1 MKTCKTCSVEKPLD
15 EFNTWTVKAT
25 GATGWRGE
33 CKSCV
38 AVKQSNYYAQN
49 KANLKKSSK
58 HRYLRYK
65 AEGKIQAY
73 HKNRHLVKTY
83 GITVGEWGDLFDAQG
98 RACAICKDSD
108 IKGHWCT
115 DHDHNTGKV
124 RGILCQGCNTLIG
137 MAKDHPQVL
146 LDAKDYLEEEG
157 HYGEYQPSLL

>member
-1 MKTCKTCSVEKPLD
+1 MKTCKACKVEKPLD
-15 EFNTWTVKAT
+15 DFHTYKIKGCSGYRGVCKPCDHKKQKA
-25 GATGWRGE
+25 
-33 CKSCV
+33 
-38 AVKQSNYYAQN
+38 YYDEN
-49 KANLKKSSK
+49 KDRITKNNKV
-58 HRYLRYK
+58 RYLKNK

-83 GITVGEWGDLFDAQG
+83 GITVGEWEDLFDAQG
-98 RACAICKDSD
+98 RSCAICKDGD

-146 LDAKDYLEEEG
+146 LDAKAYLEEEG